1 MATLV
6 ATHLGPQS
14 RHSTSRR
21 APPPFPAHSPSSGP
35 PCSPDSP
42 APPPGTACNRRRST
56 TGMTNCGGKL
66 PRAGRRAREGD
77 MAEPWLRSSRHQT
90 GSVVSSRKGI
100 GLVGGKA
107 TWMDGW
113 MDRKE
118 GSAEGG
124 GRSDGQKW
132 MQMSCVRGCIDY
144 LQAARS
150 FRRGIETPFAAPTAR
165 HRSPTLFCFGS
176 DQKNQNP
183 TKVVSP

>member
-1 MATLV
+1 
-6 ATHLGPQS
+6 
-14 RHSTSRR
+14 
-21 APPPFPAHSPSSGP
+21 
-35 PCSPDSP
+35 
-42 APPPGTACNRRRST
+42 
-56 TGMTNCGGKL
+56 MTNCGGKL

-144 LQAARS
+144 LQATKS
-150 FRRGIETPFAAPTAR
+150 FRRGIETPFAARTAR
-165 HRSPTLFCFGS
+165 PPLWSFGFVSDELMEPSINSFTHSLFLKGSWWLCFQERERRGH
-176 DQKNQNP
+176 P
-183 TKVVSP
+183 GEERAMGE

>member
-1 MATLV
+1 
-6 ATHLGPQS
+6 
-14 RHSTSRR
+14 
-21 APPPFPAHSPSSGP
+21 
-35 PCSPDSP
+35 
-42 APPPGTACNRRRST
+42 
-56 TGMTNCGGKL
+56 
-66 PRAGRRAREGD
+66 
-77 MAEPWLRSSRHQT
+77 
-90 GSVVSSRKGI
+90 
-100 GLVGGKA
+100 
-107 TWMDGW
+107 

-183 TKVVSP
+183 TKVVSPSSHQLIPWDCFERVLVCACFQERVGVASGRGASDG